1 MKDKPKDELTPDK
14 ARELL
19 QKEQQEKQLKC
30 QAEIQAV
37 LDKYGMQI
45 QGYTIVQASQISIVP
60 K

>member
-1 MKDKPKDELTPDK
+1 MSEEKKEELTAEK
-14 ARELL
+14 AKALL
-19 QKEQQEKQLKC
+19 LKEQQEKQLKC

-45 QGYTIVQASQISIVP
+45 QGYAIIPANQVSIVP

>member
-1 MKDKPKDELTPDK
+1 MAEEKKEELTAEK
-14 ARELL
+14 AKALL
-19 QKEQQEKQLKC
+19 LKEQQEKQLKC

-45 QGYTIVQASQISIVP
+45 QGYAIIPANQVSIVP